1 MMIKLALAF
10 GMDCLFGDP
19 LWLYHPI
26 RVIGKWIAGL
36 EKWLRRWVSC
46 RKAGRKGRR
55 TLSDGCYG
63 TAVFLAALGNLKGRG
78 TDTSMAGLCSG
89 SFLDVSDSCNEELAD
104 GIHEGF
110 RCIDAEGHHQGT
122 ADAFMACRPGYGTS
136 FGSGSD

>member
-26 RVIGKWIAGL
+26 RVIGKWIASL
-36 EKWLRRWVSC
+36 EKWLRRWFP
-46 RKAGRKGRR
+46 AGKRGER
-55 TLSDGCYG
+55 
-63 TAVFLAALGNLKGRG
+63 AAGLCLMVVTVLKGRG

-89 SFLDVSDSCNEELAD
+89 SFLDVSDSCNEEPAD

-110 RCIDAEGHHQGT
+110 RCIDAEGHHQST